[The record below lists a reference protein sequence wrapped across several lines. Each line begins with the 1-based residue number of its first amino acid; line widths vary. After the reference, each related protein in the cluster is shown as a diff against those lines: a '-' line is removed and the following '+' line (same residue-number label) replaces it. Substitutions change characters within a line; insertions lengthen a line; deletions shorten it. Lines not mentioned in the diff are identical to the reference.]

1 MDQTKKEHRKR
12 KESTDN
18 GLFNVKEAPDILN
31 MSVALFLASAEIE
44 GCLERITTGAFSRYD
59 TPQRE
64 EELETIIS
72 QIASNAE

>member
-1 MDQTKKEHRKR
+1 
-12 KESTDN
+12 
-18 GLFNVKEAPDILN
+18 